1 MPQMVANQGW
11 AILFCFRHFSLSL
24 CLSLPP
30 TPWTISLYMYK
41 ISLFRFICC
50 SGFMGFNF
58 FRKLRCNIRCQF
70 NCQHCKQVSGLSLVY
85 LHLHHFLHRLQD
97 SSMVFGAILH
107 HVWSLC
113 NHFEANDIVGVLAG
127 SPVCFLIFSSP
138 DLRNDMPHL
147 LFAEVDIY
155 TALSNTQ
162 QMLHCFFS
170 PHEQYSTTCLLWYF
184 AILNLDYPIPKIFV
198 SNI

>member
-1 MPQMVANQGW
+1 MFLHHKLKACHYLEDWNPQLATFFSWLDPHASDGCKPRMSHSF
-11 AILFCFRHFSLSL
+11 LFPALLSLSETL
-24 CLSLPP
+24 SVSLPP
-30 TPWTISLYMYK
+30 PWTISLYMYK

-58 FRKLRCNIRCQF
+58 FRKLRCNIRCKF

-97 SSMVFGAILH
+97 SSMLFGAILH

-155 TALSNTQ
+155 CSL
-162 QMLHCFFS
+162 
-170 PHEQYSTTCLLWYF
+170 
-184 AILNLDYPIPKIFV
+184 
-198 SNI
+198 

>member
-1 MPQMVANQGW
+1 MSLSWGLKSSTGDLFFLGLIHMPQMVANQGW

-24 CLSLPP
+24 LDSLCLSPP
-30 TPWTISLYMYK
+30 PPWTISLYMYK

-70 NCQHCKQVSGLSLVY
+70 NCRHCKQVSGLSLVY

-155 TALSNTQ
+155 CSL
-162 QMLHCFFS
+162 
-170 PHEQYSTTCLLWYF
+170 
-184 AILNLDYPIPKIFV
+184 
-198 SNI
+198 

>member
-1 MPQMVANQGW
+1 MFLHHKLKACHYLEDWNPQLATFFFLAWSTCLRWLQTKDEPFFFVSGT
-11 AILFCFRHFSLSL
+11 SLSL
-24 CLSLPP
+24 SETLFQSLPP
-30 TPWTISLYMYK
+30 PPWTISLYMYK

-58 FRKLRCNIRCQF
+58 FRKLRCSIRCQF

-97 SSMVFGAILH
+97 SSTVFGAILH
-107 HVWSLC
+107 HAWSLC

-155 TALSNTQ
+155 CSL
-162 QMLHCFFS
+162 
-170 PHEQYSTTCLLWYF
+170 
-184 AILNLDYPIPKIFV
+184 
-198 SNI
+198 

>member
-1 MPQMVANQGW
+1 
-11 AILFCFRHFSLSL
+11 
-24 CLSLPP
+24 
-30 TPWTISLYMYK
+30 MY
-41 ISLFRFICC
+41 
-50 SGFMGFNF
+50 G
-58 FRKLRCNIRCQF
+58 
-70 NCQHCKQVSGLSLVY
+70 VY
-85 LHLHHFLHRLQD
+85 
-97 SSMVFGAILH
+97 G
-107 HVWSLC
+107 

-170 PHEQYSTTCLLWYF
+170 PHEQYSTACLLWYF
-184 AILNLDYPIPKIFV
+184 AILNLDYPIPKIFFFQIV
-198 SNI
+198 AIHLLQFHGTNIQYNLLQAC